1 VAAREVVAVASEAA
15 SEHFGMEVVEVGLSY
30 FGGVWDPEPNYSA
43 RNLAAHPTWT
53 GAHPNPVDAMLSTRR
68 SPFGNAFEMWPS
80 AMMDPFQGWGGDTM
94 QSMQEQCPCL
104 KEDENHYRITVAA
117 PGIAPND
124 IQVTMDR
131 GVLRAPLMPQR
142 ICSAPALL
150 RAHRAP
156 ARPRTRLR
164 IPPRAAAPRCQRRDQ
179 VQPRWLG
186 LPPTVGRAG

>member
-1 VAAREVVAVASEAA
+1 
-15 SEHFGMEVVEVGLSY
+15 
-30 FGGVWDPEPNYSA
+30 
-43 RNLAAHPTWT
+43 
-53 GAHPNPVDAMLSTRR
+53 MLSTRR

-150 RAHRAP
+150 RAHHAP
-156 ARPRTRLR
+156 ARSRTRLW
-164 IPPRAAAPRCQRRDQ
+164 IPPRASAPRCQGRDQ
-179 VQPRWLG
+179 GQPRRL
-186 LPPTVGRAG
+186 